1 MNRTDEPK
9 PDERRARVNAAPRRR
24 RFVRRLPIWC
34 VATMLATSC
43 GGATDST
50 EPGATAASVPP
61 VTTVVTASTE
71 PVGTAAPA
79 DLGDAQQELELLIDG
94 DDDLRVVWRGVGFL
108 PPDVIPVGDARS
120 TAAVVWIEDY
130 DEVLTLD
137 SVTEVVDC
145 DDTCVGDITTWAE
158 SQLAVGP
165 MITVIGD
172 RICGN
177 CVEASRLSFV
187 TSDADGGFVAM
198 DGDALAAMT
207 GEIDTAYEVM
217 LSFGRSVRVRAEGAD
232 WRVVEEREISDCDPV
247 ITEYTMYVVT
257 PSGER
262 EQLAQLETSDN
273 SCA

>member
-1 MNRTDEPK
+1 MNETL
-9 PDERRARVNAAPRRR
+9 VNARLWRRR
-24 RFVRRLPIWC
+24 IVRRLPMWC
-34 VATMLATSC
+34 LATMLATSC
-43 GGATDST
+43 GGTTGST

-61 VTTVVTASTE
+61 VTTDAANTTAVLESTE
-71 PVGTAAPA
+71 PAGTAAPA
-79 DLGDAQQELELLIDG
+79 DMRDAQRELERLIDG
-94 DDDLRVVWRGVGFL
+94 GDDLRVLWRGVGFL
-108 PPDVIPVGDARS
+108 PPDVIPVGDART
-120 TAAVVWIEDY
+120 TAAVIWIEDY

-145 DDTCVGDITTWAE
+145 DDTCVGDVASWAA

-165 MITVIGD
+165 MTTVIGD

-187 TSDADGGFVAM
+187 TKDADGGFVAM

-232 WRVVEEREISDCDPV
+232 WRVVDARQISDCDPFV
-247 ITEYTMYVVT
+247 IEYTMYAVT
-257 PSGER
+257 ATGER

>member
-1 MNRTDEPK
+1 
-9 PDERRARVNAAPRRR
+9 
-24 RFVRRLPIWC
+24 
-34 VATMLATSC
+34 MLAAAC
-43 GGATDST
+43 GGATSST
-50 EPGATAASVPP
+50 DPGATLASVPP
-61 VTTVVTASTE
+61 VTTDVPETAAAPETTRA
-71 PVGTAAPA
+71 PDTTAAPEA
-79 DLGDAQQELELLIDG
+79 TDSIDTAAPPDARDAQQELERLIDG

-108 PPDVIPVGDARS
+108 PPDVIPVGDART

-145 DDTCVGDITTWAE
+145 DDTCVGDVAPWAE
-158 SQLAVGP
+158 AQLAVAP
-165 MITVIGD
+165 LTTVVGD

-177 CVEASRLSFV
+177 CAEAYRLSFV
-187 TSDADGGFVAM
+187 TQDADGGFVAM
-198 DGDALAAMT
+198 DAEALAAMT

-232 WRVVEEREISDCDPV
+232 WRVVDARELSDCDPF
-247 ITEYTMYVVT
+247 ITEYTMYSVT
-257 PSGER
+257 AAGER